1 MKKLLFLVTALLAMV
16 QQSSAQTTPVITV
29 ADVEAQPGETVDLIL
44 NLTGGKADQYTSL
57 QFDAQF
63 PSKGFTIKSDGY
75 TISDKWSGTD
85 ELTKVLCPE
94 GDITVDDNG
103 VATIPFACANAISES
118 NVENLVTIKVNVP
131 DDATIG
137 EQNITLKNIKLGY
150 GFSDKDIPSDI
161 NAKLIIYKLGDV
173 NSDVKINVADF
184 IGVANYILGNAATTF
199 VKKAADV
206 NEDGKINVADFIG
219 IANIILQGNNT
230 ANSRSTV
237 FAAPR
242 RAATNIDALDDVIY
256 VEPVTVQAGQ
266 QQVLSIKMKNTGNV
280 VGYEFS
286 LQLPDGVTV
295 ATDGDDMLMA
305 ELSTERTTAKKT
317 DYFNSALQS
326 DGTLKVLCGTST
338 QNPNTGKLYAFSGND
353 GEVAR
358 ITVNVANNVEDG
370 EYPVIIKNAVI
381 TDTESQATELTPSVE
396 TTLTVGQSVIVLDE
410 NSTTLPEN
418 ATSVNVRVKRTINAN
433 EWSTICLPFAMN
445 AEQVTAAFG
454 SGVELADFTG
464 TDTKFDNDDNVIG
477 ITVNFNPVTAI
488 EANRPYIIKVVNKVT
503 TFTMENVDI
512 NSDEDKA
519 YFEFDNGKTGS
530 KRVVYSGFYGTYHAE
545 TVLDNNTL
553 FLSENKFWYSSGNT
567 KMKAFR
573 AYFDFLDV
581 LTDKTASGA
590 RMLLSFDE
598 ETTSIQNPKFIIR
611 NNTSEWYTLD
621 GRKLDKKPT
630 AKGVYVKDGR
640 KVVIK

>member
-1 MKKLLFLVTALLAMV
+1 MKKLLFLVTALLTMV

-161 NAKLIIYKLGDV
+161 NAKLIIYKVGDV

-266 QQVLSIKMKNTGNV
+266 QQVLSVKMKNTGNV

-286 LQLPDGVTV
+286 LLLPEGVTV

-410 NSTTLPEN
+410 TSTDVPEAATN
-418 ATSVNVRVKRTINAN
+418 ANVRVKRTIKAN
-433 EWSTICLPFAMN
+433 EWSTICLPFAMT
-445 AEQVTAAFG
+445 ESQVKTAFG
-454 SGVELADFTG
+454 NDVQLAEFVKYEVSNNG
-464 TDTKFDNDDNVIG
+464 KSINVIFDN
-477 ITVNFNPVTAI
+477 VNLTADGLK
-488 EANRPYIIKVVNKVT
+488 ANYPYIIMTSSNIEEFTVDGVT
-503 TFTMENVDI
+503 IDP
-512 NSDEDKA
+512 DEDNAKA
-519 YFEFDNGKTGS
+519 EYDNGQTGGS
-530 KRVVYSGFYGTYHAE
+530 KEIYGTFKGTYHAGT
-545 TVLDNNTL
+545 TVPNNCL
-553 FLSENKFWYSSGNT
+553 FLSGNNFWYSTGSTN
-567 KMKAFR
+567 MKAFR
-573 AYFDFLDV
+573 GYFDFVDV
-581 LTDKTASGA
+581 LSDIANA
-590 RMLLSFDE
+590 RIGMSFDDE
-598 ETTSIQNPKFIIR
+598 PTDVKHVTFNIKQN
-611 NNTSEWYTLD
+611 TGEWYTLD